1 MEYPLRGPTSNWAGF
16 PKRKTAGAGRAGRLA
31 ALLRAG
37 DRAGAGREFY
47 NSLEA
52 PALRKYP
59 LLELFQQFLR
69 ENGAWAALMSGSGST
84 TFALADA
91 KEAAEHLL
99 ESFKAK
105 FGVKCWTAVVR

>member
-1 MEYPLRGPTSNWAGF
+1 MRAGD
-16 PKRKTAGAGRAGRLA
+16 TAGAS
-31 ALLRAG
+31 
-37 DRAGAGREFY
+37 REFY

-52 PALRKYP
+52 PALYKYP

-69 ENGAWAALMSGSGST
+69 DNGAWAALMSGSGST

-91 KEAAEHLL
+91 KATAERLL

-105 FGVKCWTAVVR
+105 FGAKCWTASVEMIGGGEND